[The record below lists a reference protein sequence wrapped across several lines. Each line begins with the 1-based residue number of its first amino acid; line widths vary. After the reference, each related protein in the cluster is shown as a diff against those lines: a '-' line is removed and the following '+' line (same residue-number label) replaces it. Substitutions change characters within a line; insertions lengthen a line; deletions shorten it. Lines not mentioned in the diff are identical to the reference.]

1 MDLVLVLNLCKDL
14 VEFETIVIH
23 LGKERR
29 HLMCK
34 VPQFILL
41 G

>member
-1 MDLVLVLNLCKDL
+1 MALFSVLNLHKDL

-34 VPQFILL
+34 VPQFISL